1 MSMKEKDRQKIG
13 TLCCVVGAVC
23 WGVSGTCSEALFRSY
38 EIDTSWVTAIRMSV
52 TGILLLGWTAARK
65 KGTLT
70 AMVKDK
76 KTAVQLLLFALAGL
90 LLCQYTYLAAIKSS
104 NSGTAT
110 VLQNLSIVLIAI
122 FICITTRTLPKKKQ
136 TVSILLA
143 LIGVWLI
150 ATKGSFTSLEL
161 SGPGLF
167 WGFGAAAGAA
177 SYSLLSRNPVS
188 KWGSLPVT
196 GFGML
201 IGGLVFFLITRSWYL
216 PTGLDGYASLL
227 LAIIVFVGT
236 LGAFTLFVQ
245 GVSMVGPVTAA
256 LLACLEPLTAALL
269 SAVWLGSVFT
279 AAELIGFACILST
292 VFLLSREI

>member
-1 MSMKEKDRQKIG
+1 
-13 TLCCVVGAVC
+13 
-23 WGVSGTCSEALFRSY
+23 
-38 EIDTSWVTAIRMSV
+38 
-52 TGILLLGWTAARK
+52 
-65 KGTLT
+65 
-70 AMVKDK
+70 MVKDK
-76 KTAVQLLLFALAGL
+76 KTAVKLLLFALAGL

-216 PTGLDGYASLL
+216 PTGLDGYAFSCLQSLFS
-227 LAIIVFVGT
+227 LALWARLPCSFR
-236 LGAFTLFVQ
+236 A
-245 GVSMVGPVTAA
+245 
-256 LLACLEPLTAALL
+256 
-269 SAVWLGSVFT
+269 SAW
-279 AAELIGFACILST
+279 
-292 VFLLSREI
+292 